1 VGASEDYR
9 ELAEAAWA
17 WVLDQVRDDDGPWLP
32 VSVGVDEPAGAPEPT
47 PGPDR
52 DCLYDGIAGLAPV
65 LAEIALHRDLSAAE
79 AELADGVVARLSRTA
94 ETATE
99 SGLYEGLAGHVA
111 AVRMLAPGAETG
123 SLSRIAELQTPD
135 GWPTTTDPS
144 GVPLTDVIGGSAGI
158 VMTAVWAEGACS
170 AVIATAGGEAL
181 LAAADTTTGGL
192 DWGIQPGTPWRGPNF
207 SHGTAGVSAA
217 LAVAGAALDR
227 PDFVAAAVLG
237 AQHLLSVGRL
247 EDGGFVVPHT
257 IPSANREVE
266 PLTYT
271 WCHGPAG
278 TSQLF
283 TALARAGVEEVGG
296 RSVTDLRERCLHAI
310 LTSGVP
316 QRLRPGFWD
325 NDGRCC
331 GTAGVGDVLL
341 DAAQDDD
348 DPARAARWLTGAQ
361 TMADAIVERAVHD
374 GGGSYWRF
382 IEYRIVEPLLPP
394 GTSWMQG
401 AAGIAAYLFRI
412 ARVLDEGLTAPVVD
426 RPDEWWSVPAAL
438 RTVGTVQSALDR
450 AGVRR

>member
-9 ELAEAAWA
+9 DLAEAAWT
-17 WVLDQVRDDDGPWLP
+17 WVLGQVRDDDGPWLP
-32 VSVGVDEPAGAPEPT
+32 ISVAADEPAGPPGPT
-47 PGPDR
+47 PSKER

-65 LAEIALHRDLSAAE
+65 LAEIALHRRLSAAE
-79 AELADGVVARLSRTA
+79 AELADGIVARLSPLA

-99 SGLYEGLAGHVA
+99 SGLYEGLAGQVA
-111 AVRMLAPGAETG
+111 ALRMLAPGTETW
-123 SLSRIAELQTPD
+123 SLTRIADLQTPD

-158 VMTAVWAEGACS
+158 VMTAVWSGSDLS
-170 AVIATAGGEAL
+170 ARIATTGGDAL
-181 LAAADTTTGGL
+181 LAAADRTTAGL
-192 DWGIQPGTPWRGPNF
+192 DWGMVPGSPSRGPNF

-217 LAVAGAALDR
+217 LAIAGTALDR
-227 PDFVAAAVLG
+227 ADFVAAAVLG
-237 AQHLLSVGRL
+237 AQHLLDVGSL

-257 IPSANREVE
+257 IPPARRIVE

-283 TALARAGVEEVGG
+283 AALARAGVEEVGG
-296 RSVTDLRERCLHAI
+296 LTVDDLRERCLHAV

-348 DPARAARWLTGAQ
+348 DPARAGRWLAGAV
-361 TMADAIVERAVHD
+361 TMADALVERALRD
-374 GGGSYWRF
+374 GDGAYWRF
-382 IEYRIVEPLLPP
+382 IEYRDDPPLLAP

-401 AAGIAAYLFRI
+401 AAGIAAYLLRI
-412 ARVLDEGLTAPVVD
+412 ARVLDDGLTAPVVD
-426 RPDEWWSVPAAL
+426 RPDEWWAVPDAL
-438 RTVGTVQSALDR
+438 RTVGTVRPSLDGAATSR
-450 AGVRR
+450 

>member
-1 VGASEDYR
+1 MGASEGYR
-9 ELAEAAWA
+9 SLAEAAWA
-17 WVLDQVRDDDGPWLP
+17 WVLGQVRDDDGPWLP
-32 VSVGVDEPAGAPEPT
+32 VSVGVGEPTGAPDPA
-47 PGPDR
+47 PGPYR
-52 DCLYDGIAGLAPV
+52 DCLYDGVAGLAPV
-65 LAEIALHRDLSAAE
+65 LAEIGLHRSLSDAE
-79 AELADGVVARLSRTA
+79 ARLADAIVARLSRLA

-99 SGLYEGLAGHVA
+99 SGLYEGLAGQVA
-111 AVRMLAPGAETG
+111 ALRMLAPGTETG
-123 SLSRIAELQTPD
+123 SLSRIAELQAPD
-135 GWPTTTDPS
+135 GWPTTTGPT

-158 VMTAVWAEGACS
+158 VMTAVWSGSDLS
-170 AVIATAGGEAL
+170 ARVATAGGDAL
-181 LAAADTTTGGL
+181 LAAADRTPAGL
-192 DWGIQPGTPWRGPNF
+192 DWGMVPGSPSRGPNF

-217 LAVAGAALDR
+217 LAVAGTALDR
-227 PDFVAAAVLG
+227 ADFVAAAVLG
-237 AQHLLSVGRL
+237 AQHLLDVGSL
-247 EDGGFVVPHT
+247 DDGGFVVPHT
-257 IPSANREVE
+257 IPPARRDVE

-283 TALARAGVEEVGG
+283 AALARAGVEEVGG
-296 RSVTDLRERCLHAI
+296 LTVDDLRERCLHAV

-348 DPARAARWLTGAQ
+348 DPARAGRWLAGTV
-361 TMADAIVERAVHD
+361 TMADALVERALRD
-374 GGGSYWRF
+374 GDSAYWRF
-382 IEYRIVEPLLPP
+382 IEYRDDPPLLAP

-426 RPDEWWSVPAAL
+426 RPDEWWAVPDAL
-438 RTVGTVQSALDR
+438 RTVGTVRPALDG
-450 AGVRR
+450 AGTR

>member
-1 VGASEDYR
+1 MGASEDYR
-9 ELAEAAWA
+9 DLAEAAWA
-17 WVLDQVRDDDGPWLP
+17 WVLGQVGDDDGPWLP
-32 VSVGVDEPAGAPEPT
+32 ISVGVNEPAGPPDPT
-47 PGPDR
+47 PSKER

-65 LAEIALHRDLSAAE
+65 LAEIALHRGRSPAE
-79 AELADGVVARLSRTA
+79 AELADGIVARLSRLA

-111 AVRMLAPGAETG
+111 ALRMLAPGTETG
-123 SLSRIAELQTPD
+123 SLARIAELQTPD

-158 VMTAVWAEGACS
+158 VMTAVWGGGELS
-170 AVIATAGGEAL
+170 DRIATSGGEAL
-181 LAAADTTTGGL
+181 LAAADRTPAGL
-192 DWGIQPGTPWRGPNF
+192 DWGMVPGSPSRGPNF

-217 LAVAGAALDR
+217 LAVAGTALDR
-227 PDFVAAAVLG
+227 ADFVAAAVLG
-237 AQHLLSVGRL
+237 AQHLLDVGSL
-247 EDGGFVVPHT
+247 DDGGFVVPHT
-257 IPSANREVE
+257 IPPARRVVE

-283 TALARAGVEEVGG
+283 AALTRAGVEEVGG
-296 RSVTDLRERCLHAI
+296 LTVEDLRQRCLHSV

-348 DPARAARWLTGAQ
+348 DPARAGRWLAGAV
-361 TMADAIVERAVHD
+361 TMAEALVERAVRD
-374 GGGSYWRF
+374 GDSAYWRF
-382 IEYRIVEPLLPP
+382 VEYRDDPPLLAP

-412 ARVLDEGLTAPVVD
+412 ARVLDAGLTAPVVD
-426 RPDEWWSVPAAL
+426 RPDEWWAVPTAL
-438 RTVGTVQSALDR
+438 RTVGTGRPVLDGTGAKR
-450 AGVRR
+450 